1 LSLVQHQT
9 SIFINKNIKASPPH
23 KYDLS
28 SSSLLSLFY
37 YFFSFYLVLLV
48 DEVLDVGVEISDS
61 VIFLSSVFSVGATND
76 ELGLVLL
83 SIDAV

>member
-1 LSLVQHQT
+1 MSLVQHQT
-9 SIFINKNIKASPPH
+9 SIFINKNIRASPPH

-28 SSSLLSLFY
+28 SSSWLSLVY
-37 YFFSFYLVLLV
+37 YISSFYLVLLD
-48 DEVLDVGVEISDS
+48 DEVLVIGVEISDS
-61 VIFLSSVFSVGATND
+61 VFVLSSVFSVGATND